1 MRGLPARGFTE
12 AAHTAAHSAGS
23 ARRTVQRGA
32 RTGPMPEAAPG
43 DSIASRRHACSA
55 EVACRRSE
63 RPAWRLWFGACW
75 DAGGANIR
83 LRPTRMSGCQCRK
96 CPARL
101 TYLRVC
107 NSAQCPAHSAVTC
120 TGAQTVQATSRTA
133 RNCSVS
139 TGRQAFCILIHCFAI
154 IIKLNMG
161 AYATSRIALHT
172 APHEPSLAQARKQFM
187 PPVVQH
193 VNRSAPAGRQDICI
207 LMHCFATIIKLNMG
221 AYATPCNA
229 LPTAPHAPS
238 LAQ

>member
-1 MRGLPARGFTE
+1 MPHVCGRSAAACGAFAFAGPAVRGFTE

-23 ARRTVQRGA
+23 ARRTGL
-32 RTGPMPEAAPG
+32 MPEAAPG

-107 NSAQCPAHSAVTC
+107 DVAQCPAHSAVTC
-120 TGAQTVQATSRTA
+120 TGAQTVQASSRTA

-161 AYATSRIALHT
+161 AYATSRIAL
-172 APHEPSLAQARKQFM
+172 
-187 PPVVQH
+187 
-193 VNRSAPAGRQDICI
+193 
-207 LMHCFATIIKLNMG
+207 
-221 AYATPCNA
+221 
-229 LPTAPHAPS
+229 PTASHAPS
-238 LAQ
+238 LAQSHEHGSCRRSYSA